1 MQYEEYDGGSPT
13 LANNLCHI
21 DGRKN
26 NREEQNGIHQP
37 TMHVSDHDTISAE
50 SQGIHKLALSS

>member
-1 MQYEEYDGGSPT
+1 MQYEGYDGGSPR

-26 NREEQNGIHQP
+26 TREEQNGIHQP
-37 TMHVSDHDTISAE
+37 TMHFSDHDAIDAE
-50 SQGIHKLALSS
+50 SQGIHKLAILS